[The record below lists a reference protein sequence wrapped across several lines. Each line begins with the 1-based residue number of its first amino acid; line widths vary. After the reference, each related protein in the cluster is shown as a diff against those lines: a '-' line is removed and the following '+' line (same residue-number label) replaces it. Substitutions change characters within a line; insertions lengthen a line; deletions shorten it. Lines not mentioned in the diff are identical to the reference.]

1 MRSET
6 PLNVISEKTSY
17 RKILGH
23 SSIYVAGVMISKLV
37 GFVMIPIYT
46 HYLSPADYGTLELLS
61 TTTDVLAIL
70 IGIGLAQAVLRF
82 YYDFND
88 RERQNEVVSTALIAS
103 IVCFL
108 IIFGLLT
115 LRSDFISKLVF
126 GSKDL
131 TYYFQIMFISMVF
144 SSGIEIPLTYLRAQ
158 QRSVYFVTVNLV
170 RLIIQLSLNIYFI
183 VVLGYGVLGVL
194 YSGLIASVLIGIYMT
209 VVTLRDTGF
218 NFSFVRLKDLFRFGY
233 PLIFSHLGA
242 FVLTYSDR
250 YFLKHFADLTEVG
263 IYSLAYK
270 FGMIVSALLIVP
282 FHQFWMAE
290 MFAVAKREDAHDSF
304 RDIFTYST
312 FLSIL
317 FCFVLSVFIPE
328 IIRLVAPETY
338 WRSYTLVP
346 LICLSYIF
354 FGMQSFASCGILIS
368 KKTRL
373 LAYSTLMA
381 VVVNVVLNFVL
392 IARWGALGAAMAT
405 IGAFVVRFL
414 TSYWFSQREF
424 RIDYEWGRLT
434 IATLLATGLVI
445 GSLYL
450 DLGNLAYTL
459 AVKVL
464 IVLVYLVILFVLGW
478 FKPNEKKFILSVLK
492 SPKEI
497 PGLLKRIRTH

>member
-290 MFAVAKREDAHDSF
+290 MFAVAKREDARQFLQRHFYILDIPINSVLLCSLRF
-304 RDIFTYST
+304 HTRDYQTG
-312 FLSIL
+312 
-317 FCFVLSVFIPE
+317 
-328 IIRLVAPETY
+328 RA
-338 WRSYTLVP
+338 RD
-346 LICLSYIF
+346 
-354 FGMQSFASCGILIS
+354 
-368 KKTRL
+368 L
-373 LAYSTLMA
+373 LALIHAGTPDLSFVYFLWHAEFRQLRHFNQQENAFTGIFNTYGGRRQCRTELCPDSPLGSA
-381 VVVNVVLNFVL
+381 RRRHGNHWRICCKISDVVLVL
-392 IARWGALGAAMAT
+392 AERI
-405 IGAFVVRFL
+405 
-414 TSYWFSQREF
+414 SY
-424 RIDYEWGRLT
+424 RL
-434 IATLLATGLVI
+434 
-445 GSLYL
+445 
-450 DLGNLAYTL
+450 
-459 AVKVL
+459 
-464 IVLVYLVILFVLGW
+464 
-478 FKPNEKKFILSVLK
+478 
-492 SPKEI
+492 
-497 PGLLKRIRTH
+497 